1 MRVRLLKIK
10 YLTQANMARYI
21 TFVICFLW
29 STSMTIT
36 DNSSSRIDLVIGG
49 FFGVNITDGGWSTA
63 TAIPAFEMAL
73 DHVNSDPNVL
83 TNYKLKYVWRD
94 SKVRKMP
101 YKIER
106 NKFNALAQ
114 IMHFW
119 NIARIFQKTPRV
131 LTRLSKSRL
140 CFSKNDI
147 HSGV

>member
-1 MRVRLLKIK
+1 
-10 YLTQANMARYI
+10 MAKYI

-63 TAIPAFEMAL
+63 SAIPAFEMAL

-83 TNYKLKYVWRD
+83 TNYKLKYIWRD

-106 NKFNALAQ
+106 DKFNDLAQ

-119 NIARIFQKTPRV
+119 NIARIFQKTGYSSSLPGY
-131 LTRLSKSRL
+131 LPDCHSKIQAV
-140 CFSKNDI
+140 F
-147 HSGV
+147 

>member
-106 NKFNALAQ
+106 VKFNDLAQ

>member
-1 MRVRLLKIK
+1 
-10 YLTQANMARYI
+10 MARYI

-29 STSMTIT
+29 STAMTIT

-63 TAIPAFEMAL
+63 SAIPAFEMAL

-83 TNYKLKYVWRD
+83 TNYRIKYVWRD

-106 NKFNALAQ
+106 EKFNDLAQ

-119 NIARIFQKTPRV
+119 NIAKIFPKTPRV

-147 HSGV
+147 HWGV

>member
-1 MRVRLLKIK
+1 
-10 YLTQANMARYI
+10 MARYI

-36 DNSSSRIDLVIGG
+36 DTSSSRIDLVIGG

-63 TAIPAFEMAL
+63 SAIPAFEMAL

-106 NKFNALAQ
+106 VEFNDLAQ
-114 IMHFW
+114 IMYFW

>member
-1 MRVRLLKIK
+1 
-10 YLTQANMARYI
+10 MARYI

-49 FFGVNITDGGWSTA
+49 FFGVNITGGGWSTA
-63 TAIPAFEMAL
+63 SAIPAFEMAL

-83 TNYKLKYVWRD
+83 TNYRLKYVWRD

-106 NKFNALAQ
+106 DKFNDLAQ

>member
-63 TAIPAFEMAL
+63 SAIPAFEMAL

-83 TNYKLKYVWRD
+83 TNYRLKYVWRD
-94 SKVRKMP
+94 SKVRKLP

-106 NKFNALAQ
+106 DKFNDLAQ